1 VITMK
6 KFSIL
11 VLLLAIALPLTSY
24 GFAGL
29 TPRGGTGGS
38 GTGDYSSG
46 SSAPPHSSHD
56 TYACE
61 ASAYDGQGQLNNG
74 VVPQPA
80 SLILFAAGLAGAGLV
95 RRLRRGE
102 NGQ

>member
-1 VITMK
+1 MK

-56 TYACE
+56 TYAYE
-61 ASAYDGQGQLNNG
+61 PNAHDGQLNNG
-74 VVPQPA
+74 VVPEPA

-102 NGQ
+102 DGQ